1 MIFNTLSFIFF
12 SKESFL
18 ISEMLE
24 FKVKVFYLHVCEIIS
39 SFHISLFSKLW
50 RLSKLH
56 FKGIMFSHTW
66 IVDGNLLHSGLNRAW
81 HFWLSTRFYR
91 KYPKM
96 FKTGFY
102 ICHPRLQRSGNVRKP
117 LLNLDSIFRWICI
130 DILCRCI
137 LNLNSAIYF
146 QDIVI
151 FSIFSTILI
160 LSNFLLDLIR
170 WSCCI
175 NFLN

>member
-1 MIFNTLSFIFF
+1 MIETFILALMIFNTLSFIFF

-56 FKGIMFSHTW
+56 FKGIKFSHNW
-66 IVDGNLLHSGLNRAW
+66 IVDGNLLHSALNRAW

-96 FKTGFY
+96 FKTGF
-102 ICHPRLQRSGNVRKP
+102 IM
-117 LLNLDSIFRWICI
+117 LLCKSVFC
-130 DILCRCI
+130 C
-137 LNLNSAIYF
+137 
-146 QDIVI
+146 
-151 FSIFSTILI
+151 
-160 LSNFLLDLIR
+160 FLGWFFDTEMR
-170 WSCCI
+170 PKY
-175 NFLN
+175 